1 MSVSEPILPSTVICS
16 AGASAVSCSGTW
28 SIDDIRSE
36 IRCRQGTLSEGW
48 MSTEDV
54 VIARLVLMSE

>member
-1 MSVSEPILPSTVICS
+1 MSVSEPILPSIAICS

-36 IRCRQGTLSEGW
+36 IRCRQGSQ
-48 MSTEDV
+48 M
-54 VIARLVLMSE
+54 RLDEHRKYGNSSPSLC